1 MNKVAVLMSTYN
13 GERFLRQQIDT
24 ILDQEN
30 VAVDLYIRDDGST
43 DTTKDIVEEYQRN
56 HKNIVFIKG
65 KNAGV
70 GNSFMKLL
78 YSVPDR
84 YDYYAFSDQD
94 DIWKS
99 DKLAKAIVAIQKSGC
114 CLYGSNQECV
124 DAEGNTMGL
133 RYDDYRK
140 INLKPFE
147 IMCRN
152 DIAGCTFVFTR
163 DLYELLKERR
173 PSNDLL
179 KLRIHDVWV
188 AMVASVVGEIYY
200 DEESHMMYRQHDQ
213 NVVGAKESSKI
224 DILKMQF
231 NKLFDQK
238 QRNGRSKLAKEVVS
252 CYPEYIEDE
261 LIMTSVDPKTI
272 VNKRILIDH
281 RNTITQ
287 ITGETKTAFISKVVL
302 GYY

>member
-1 MNKVAVLMSTYN
+1 
-13 GERFLRQQIDT
+13 
-24 ILDQEN
+24 
-30 VAVDLYIRDDGST
+30 
-43 DTTKDIVEEYQRN
+43 
-56 HKNIVFIKG
+56 
-65 KNAGV
+65 
-70 GNSFMKLL
+70 
-78 YSVPDR
+78 
-84 YDYYAFSDQD
+84 
-94 DIWKS
+94 
-99 DKLAKAIVAIQKSGC
+99 
-114 CLYGSNQECV
+114 
-124 DAEGNTMGL
+124 
-133 RYDDYRK
+133 
-140 INLKPFE
+140 
-147 IMCRN
+147 
-152 DIAGCTFVFTR
+152 
-163 DLYELLKERR
+163 
-173 PSNDLL
+173 
-179 KLRIHDVWV
+179 
-188 AMVASVVGEIYY
+188 
-200 DEESHMMYRQHDQ
+200 MYRQHDQ

>member
-188 AMVASVVGEIYY
+188 AMVASVVGEIY
-200 DEESHMMYRQHDQ
+200 
-213 NVVGAKESSKI
+213 
-224 DILKMQF
+224 
-231 NKLFDQK
+231 
-238 QRNGRSKLAKEVVS
+238 
-252 CYPEYIEDE
+252 
-261 LIMTSVDPKTI
+261 
-272 VNKRILIDH
+272 
-281 RNTITQ
+281 
-287 ITGETKTAFISKVVL
+287 
-302 GYY
+302 